1 MHEMLSLHPAE
12 LHLSHITGVVQM
24 RPQFHHIDAKAQL
37 AKARQA
43 RDRAANE
50 PARMN
55 ESRIVQQS
63 ARTAAD
69 DEELNIA
76 ETSAVL
82 TATSEKPW
90 ISLKYYDEEV
100 GIQDLDIS
108 EMTLNLHRRMK
119 PIRHLVTLYS

>member
-1 MHEMLSLHPAE
+1 MTIIQQETATERLVEE
-12 LHLSHITGVVQM
+12 LHLSPITGVIQM
-24 RPQFHHIDAKAQL
+24 RPQFHHLDAKAQL

-50 PARMN
+50 PARAT

-76 ETSAVL
+76 KTSAFL
-82 TATSEKPW
+82 TNASEESW
-90 ISLKYYDEEV
+90 IPLDYHDEDV
-100 GIQDLDIS
+100 S
-108 EMTLNLHRRMK
+108 F
-119 PIRHLVTLYS
+119 